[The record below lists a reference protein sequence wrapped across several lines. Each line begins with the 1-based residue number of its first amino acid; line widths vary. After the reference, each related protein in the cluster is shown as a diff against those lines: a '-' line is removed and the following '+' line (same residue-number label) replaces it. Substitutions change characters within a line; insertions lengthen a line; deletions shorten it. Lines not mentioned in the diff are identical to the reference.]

1 MNKQLAVAIVDDE
14 EDMLEVMRLFFED
27 EIDFGNYKFHF
38 YASGA
43 ECLKNI
49 HQIDYLV
56 SDINMPGMDGYQLVT
71 EAKRVAPGL
80 RASLM
85 SAYGGDEY
93 KQKAQAIGIEQYF
106 LKPLDI
112 ELIKSHLDQAFKQ
125 IIFGT

>member
-1 MNKQLAVAIVDDE
+1 MNKQMAVAIVDDE

-27 EIDFGNYKFHF
+27 EQDFGNYKFHF
-38 YASGA
+38 YSSGA
-43 ECLKNI
+43 ECLKHI

-71 EAKRVAPGL
+71 EAKRVVTGL

-93 KQKAQAIGIEQYF
+93 KQKAQSIGIEEYF

-112 ELIKSHLDQAFKQ
+112 ELIKAHLDQAYKQ
-125 IIFGT
+125 IISGT